1 MQNNIG
7 FNKYILYILYNKFN
21 TDKRLVTP
29 PGHALYI

>member
-7 FNKYILYILYNKFN
+7 FNKYILYNKFN